1 MVIMI
6 RLMIPSRHPP
16 RSKMMMMRAMKLK
29 RWRWK
34 MVIMI
39 ICWPLTSGVDHD
51 FSGDVD
57 FLLATLPG
65 LWWWWGRWW
74 WKDEDNDLINGDQ
87 GDYDYPGVNNDVSD
101 EVLLME
107 HRQLGQRR
115 KILFWPQLT
124 IVPDC
129 LSLALCHTLSHLLLV
144 ACLLHFV
151 VLGCHLLFV
160 TFCCAGLS
168 HLLWTSLSGTGRK
181 QTFWSHCNCGN
192 WETQACYNE
201 FEVFSWSGVTKKVG
215 IALLP
220 SPKRSCVYRM
230 KKM

>member
-16 RSKMMMMRAMKLK
+16 RSMMMMMRAMKLK

-65 LWWWWGRWW
+65 QWWWWGRWC

-101 EVLLME
+101 EVMLIITSTIGTKTKDSFLASIDNCAWLLE
-107 HRQLGQRR
+107 LG
-115 KILFWPQLT
+115 
-124 IVPDC
+124 
-129 LSLALCHTLSHLLLV
+129 TLSHFVALVCHVLLYTFVTFCCTHLS
-144 ACLLHFV
+144 HIV
-151 VLGCHLLFV
+151 VLGCHTCLSRSVVLVCHTCVGLLYLEQGGSRHFGAIVAIGKLRLV
-160 TFCCAGLS
+160 TTKSRF
-168 HLLWTSLSGTGRK
+168 SLDLQSD
-181 QTFWSHCNCGN
+181 
-192 WETQACYNE
+192 
-201 FEVFSWSGVTKKVG
+201 KK
-215 IALLP
+215 
-220 SPKRSCVYRM
+220 
-230 KKM
+230 